1 MSDAI
6 KHECGIA
13 LIRLRKPISYYV
25 EKYGTP
31 MYGVNKLYLLMQ
43 KQHNR
48 GQDGAGVASIKI
60 NALPGIEYISRFRS
74 VKTRAIDSIF
84 GKIGKEYKS
93 LKEEHPERAE
103 DTEWIWENMPF
114 LGDVYLGHLRYG
126 THGVNSGTVR

>member
-1 MSDAI
+1 MSDSI

-13 LIRLRKPISYYV
+13 LIRLRKPIEYYV

-31 MYGVNKLYLLMQ
+31 MYGVNKRLLLMQ

-60 NALPGIEYISRFRS
+60 NAGPGMEYISRFRS

-84 GKIGKEYKS
+84 GKIGKEFKE
-93 LKEEHPERAE
+93 LKEDNPEKSE
-103 DTEWIWENMPF
+103 DINWVWENLPF

-126 THGVNSGTVR
+126 TH